1 MKMFSKKKDGEA
13 VDGPPRR
20 RPPREGGDPRRRGP
34 PRGKRRPPGRG
45 PPGKRPPGERR
56 RPPGER
62 ERKPKKDYEFD
73 RFEIEVGTPKVT
85 GMEKDT
91 EEKKEEKK
99 VKEVIKGYPDEIRIT
114 MDPKAEARFAN
125 LEKDV
130 AKLDNNV
137 SLAAETMVSIE
148 SDLQEIKE
156 GYSRVDVIIKELEE
170 TRDSYAKV
178 DKTMRELAALYDLI
192 SAQINPFIDMGGH
205 VGASNGLRWDG
216 IEDNVE
222 LIRQRVGDETG
233 FPPEEDTEPFGKE
246 KGADWKK
253 EESIPPSRTQFY
265 YESNVLKW
273 IKFLLSKIRQEDIP
287 NLLKYYREIG
297 WINEDVEITTM
308 NFLTGAKSEPNLDLM
323 EGDIYISEDGTV
335 IGQTDGWKLSVE
347 DHSRSL
353 ECIEEILKYCSPKV

>member
-1 MKMFSKKKDGEA
+1 M
-13 VDGPPRR
+13 
-20 RPPREGGDPRRRGP
+20 
-34 PRGKRRPPGRG
+34 
-45 PPGKRPPGERR
+45 
-56 RPPGER
+56 
-62 ERKPKKDYEFD
+62 
-73 RFEIEVGTPKVT
+73 T

-91 EEKKEEKK
+91 TERTERKEKET
-99 VKEVIKGYPDEIRIT
+99 VKEVVRGSPGEVRIM
-114 MDPKAEARFAN
+114 MDPKAEARLAT

-130 AKLDNNV
+130 GKLDTKI
-137 SLAAETMVSIE
+137 SQAAESMANVE
-148 SDLQEIKE
+148 MDLQEIKA

-192 SAQINPFIDMGGH
+192 SAQINPFIDMGDQ
-205 VGASNGLRWDG
+205 VGSNGMRWDG

-222 LIRQRVGDETG
+222 LIRQRVEDETG
-233 FPPEEDTEPFGKE
+233 ILSDEETGLFEKE
-246 KGADWKK
+246 KRPDVKKGAGAT
-253 EESIPPSRTQFY
+253 PSRTQFY

-335 IGQTDGWKLSVE
+335 IGQSDGWKLSVE

-353 ECIEEILKYCSPKV
+353 EYIEEIQKYYPPKV